1 MKYISTRQQEETNIK
16 TAILKGLADDGGLF
30 MPEYIPKLDSEFFEN
45 LSNFTLQ
52 EIGFRVAK
60 EFLGESISDENL
72 KEIIDEVL
80 NFEIPA
86 VKISDN
92 IYSLELFHGP
102 TMAFKDVG
110 ARFMARM
117 MSYFSE
123 GKPMKVI
130 AATSGDTG
138 SAVASGFFGVPGIE
152 VYILY
157 PKGKVS
163 PLQEKQLTT
172 WGGNIKAL
180 EIDGNFDDCQA
191 LAKQILS
198 DEELNQKFTLTSA
211 NSINIARLIPQSFYY
226 FWAFAQ
232 LQKLGKPIVFSVPSG
247 NFGNLVAGLFAK
259 KMGLPIHQFIAS
271 TNENDVVPKFLET
284 GNYEPKPSRQTI
296 SNAMDVGN
304 PSNFERMK
312 SLFSND
318 ISEFRKEIVSY
329 SFSDE
334 ETKNTMRKVKKEFNY
349 TLDPHGAV
357 AYLGLE
363 NLRQAQSDNISEN
376 FIGILL
382 ETAHPA
388 KFVEVVEEVLKEKVI
403 IPEKLEAF
411 NKKEK
416 QSLEFS
422 VDFES
427 LKSYLMKEK

>member
-247 NFGNLVAGLFAK
+247 NFGNLTAGLFAK

-271 TNENDVVPKFLET
+271 TNENDVVSKFLET

-318 ISEFRKEIVSY
+318 VSEFRKEIVSY

-422 VDFES
+422 VDFKS

>member
-1 MKYISTRQQEETNIK
+1 MRYISTRQQEETNIK

-30 MPEYIPKLDSEFFEN
+30 MPEYIPQLDSAFFEN
-45 LSNFTLQ
+45 LPNLTLQ
-52 EIGFRVAK
+52 EIGFRVAR
-60 EFLGESISDENL
+60 EFLGESIRNENL

-86 VKISDN
+86 VKISEN

-180 EIDGNFDDCQA
+180 EIEGTFDDCQA

-247 NFGNLVAGLFAK
+247 NFGNLTAGLFAK
-259 KMGLPIHQFIAS
+259 KMGLPIHHFVAS
-271 TNENDVVPKFLET
+271 TNANDIVPNYLET
-284 GNYEPKPSRQTI
+284 GIYTAKSSVQTI

-312 SLFSND
+312 SLFDND
-318 ISEFRKEIVSY
+318 VSEFKKYIDSY

-334 ETKNTMRKVKKEFNY
+334 ETKIAMRKVKNDFGY

-357 AYLGLE
+357 AYLGFQKYLE
-363 NLRQAQSDNISEN
+363 KNNEEL
-376 FIGILL
+376 IGVLL

-388 KFVEVVEEVLKEKVI
+388 KFVEVVENVLKETI
-403 IPEKLEAF
+403 EIPEKLAAFGRKDKLATLLPNDLSKIKEAIM
-411 NKKEK
+411 
-416 QSLEFS
+416 LR
-422 VDFES
+422 
-427 LKSYLMKEK
+427 

>member
-1 MKYISTRQQEETNIK
+1 
-16 TAILKGLADDGGLF
+16 
-30 MPEYIPKLDSEFFEN
+30 
-45 LSNFTLQ
+45 
-52 EIGFRVAK
+52 
-60 EFLGESISDENL
+60 
-72 KEIIDEVL
+72 
-80 NFEIPA
+80 
-86 VKISDN
+86 
-92 IYSLELFHGP
+92 
-102 TMAFKDVG
+102 
-110 ARFMARM
+110 
-117 MSYFSE
+117 
-123 GKPMKVI
+123 
-130 AATSGDTG
+130 
-138 SAVASGFFGVPGIE
+138 E

-180 EIDGNFDDCQA
+180 EIDGTFDDCQA

-232 LQKLGKPIVFSVPSG
+232 LQKLRKPIVFSVPSG
-247 NFGNLVAGLFAK
+247 NFGNMTAGLFAK

-284 GNYEPKPSRQTI
+284 GNYQPKPSKQTI

-312 SLFSND
+312 SLFNND
-318 ISEFRKEIVSY
+318 VSEFRKEIVSY

-334 ETKNTMRKVKKEFNY
+334 ETKITMRKVKKEFNY

-363 NLRQAQSDNISEN
+363 NLRQAHSDNISEN